1 MAIRNVITGE
11 DNAALRKNAREVKSI
26 TKRTTTLLDD
36 MKDTMKSEDGVG
48 LAAPQV
54 GVLRRIAVV
63 GYEDDYY
70 ELINPQ
76 ITKTCG
82 ELVGEEGCL
91 SVPGVRGMVKRPQSI
106 TVEYLD
112 RDGKKQKKELDDTV
126 ARIFCHEIDHLDG
139 VLFVDNVIEEPDKEE
154 TEPDM
159 ETETEPDIEEE
170 KAE

>member
-1 MAIRNVITGE
+1 MAIRNIITGE
-11 DNAALRKNAREVKSI
+11 DNAALRKNAREVKNI

-36 MKDTMKSEDGVG
+36 MKETMKSEDGVG

-63 GYEDDYY
+63 GYEDEYY

-82 ELVGEEGCL
+82 ELTEEEGCL
-91 SVPGVRGMVKRPQSI
+91 SVPGIRGMVKRPQNV

-112 RDGKKQKKELDDTV
+112 REGKKQKKELNDIV

-139 VLFVDNVIEEPDKEE
+139 VLFVDNVVEKE
-154 TEPDM
+154 D
-159 ETETEPDIEEE
+159 EEE
-170 KAE
+170 DTTE